1 MLVSY
6 SNNSPPTVLTPEV
19 SQRIQT
25 AHPGGRQ
32 VMLHYLLPWMNNVE
46 LVDFKPA
53 ARRPEDCGS
62 GEEDEDVHEREIMM
76 VNSRRWLR
84 GEGWGSPRATTMVLN
99 NLMFMT
105 AKVRELMARQYSA
118 LREQDLM

>member
-1 MLVSY
+1 
-6 SNNSPPTVLTPEV
+6 
-19 SQRIQT
+19 
-25 AHPGGRQ
+25 
-32 VMLHYLLPWMNNVE
+32 MLHYLLPWMNNVE

-53 ARRPEDCGS
+53 TRRPEDCGS
-62 GEEDEDVHEREIMM
+62 VEEDEDVHEREIMM

-105 AKVRELMARQYSA
+105 AKVRAQIQVYANEMMMLLLFFNFFLKVLRYSHQWVKVLNTHEGTA
-118 LREQDLM
+118 V

>member
-1 MLVSY
+1 
-6 SNNSPPTVLTPEV
+6 
-19 SQRIQT
+19 
-25 AHPGGRQ
+25 
-32 VMLHYLLPWMNNVE
+32 MNNVE

-62 GEEDEDVHEREIMM
+62 GEDDEDIHERDIMM

-99 NLMFMT
+99 NLMYMT
-105 AKVRELMARQYSA
+105 AKVINRPNLLHVLIKQVFV
-118 LREQDLM
+118 LKVQLGIFL

>member
-1 MLVSY
+1 
-6 SNNSPPTVLTPEV
+6 
-19 SQRIQT
+19 
-25 AHPGGRQ
+25 
-32 VMLHYLLPWMNNVE
+32 MNNVE

-62 GEEDEDVHEREIMM
+62 GEEDEDAHEQEMVM

-84 GEGWGSPRATTMVLN
+84 GEGWGSPRATTLVLN

-105 AKVRELMARQYSA
+105 AKVILFFFFFANMCLETCPKLIILCNFFLDSMVMNLPGQR
-118 LREQDLM
+118 